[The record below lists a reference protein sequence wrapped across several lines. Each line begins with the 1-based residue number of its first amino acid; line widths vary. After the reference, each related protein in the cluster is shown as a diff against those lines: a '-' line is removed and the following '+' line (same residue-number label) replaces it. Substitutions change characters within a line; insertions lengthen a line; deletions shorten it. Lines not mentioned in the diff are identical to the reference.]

1 MCIRDRSKPIN
12 EVANRGLTGAE
23 GVKKSTTAAFRDS
36 VERIGRRRRAG
47 HVDIICR
54 YGYMSTQ
61 DAGTHKCPAVI
72 HGNKRTGDGNPGR
85 PLAPLRAGGDDP
97 RNRCVSAWLRGR
109 VHPCSRD
116 IGAEHS
122 ELDPVPTPVPTN
134 PSPSV
139 DSCRRRSSGP
149 AWRPYLTWD

>member
-23 GVKKSTTAAFRDS
+23 GVKKSTTAAFSDS

-47 HVDIICR
+47 HADIICR
-54 YGYMSTQ
+54 YRYMSTQ
-61 DAGTHKCPAVI
+61 HAATHKCPAVI

-97 RNRCVSAWLRGR
+97 RNRCVSAWLVGDAFTRVVAISGQNIPNPILSLLLSLQTRRQVSTAVAGDLRVPRG
-109 VHPCSRD
+109 
-116 IGAEHS
+116 
-122 ELDPVPTPVPTN
+122 
-134 PSPSV
+134 
-139 DSCRRRSSGP
+139 GP
-149 AWRPYLTWD
+149 I